1 MTPKIESLGHVV
13 GRNVRLLRAQREM
26 SLEDVALAAR
36 DLGYGWSASRVNA
49 LQRGARDPKLST
61 LLMLAHVFDCGIGNL
76 LQTDAEWID
85 LGEVTVGTEQ
95 LITGFAQMNFPEL
108 LPQIHASNPPSR
120 AEWVASRGWGSESQ
134 MAEALG
140 LSADI
145 LHSMSTRNTLA
156 DRRTA
161 QALDLDIDVL
171 NAITWELFDG
181 RTLTE
186 ARDIRAE
193 ASGRSTGDV
202 TTELRAQIAAHIDG
216 WSDKR
221 RNPTHYPPDSP
232 A

>member
-1 MTPKIESLGHVV
+1 MTPKAESLGHVV

-49 LQRGARDPKLST
+49 IQRGARDPKLAT
-61 LLMLAHVFDCGIGNL
+61 LLMLAHVFDCGIAELVGSDADWVEFDGL
-76 LQTDAEWID
+76 LVDA
-85 LGEVTVGTEQ
+85 GELAAWLSG
-95 LITGFAQMNFPEL
+95 EL
-108 LPQIHASNPPSR
+108 PTYQVANPPGR
-120 AEWVASRGWGSESQ
+120 AEWVASRGFGSEGQ
-134 MAEALG
+134 MIDTIG
-140 LSADI
+140 LSTEI
-145 LHSMSTRNTLA
+145 LHPMSTRNTLA

-181 RTLTE
+181 QTLTE

-193 ASGRSTGDV
+193 ATGRSPGDV
-202 TTELRAQIAAHIDG
+202 TTELRALIAAQITG
-216 WSDKR
+216 WPDER